1 MIACVSFWTTLQ
13 RDNILKWFP
22 KPLMFKE
29 RTNLRIHQEDFY
41 FPLRTLIIKNCFP
54 YIASSASLVYLGWKC
69 DFLPSVQWFTCLYL
83 SNLGLLCS
91 PLPQAISK
99 FLNLNSQHPFN
110 PLNYDC
116 YDCYFSICYLF
127 LMVILEYLY
136 LLIWFTMFQ
145 NLKIKC
151 YK

>member
-1 MIACVSFWTTLQ
+1 
-13 RDNILKWFP
+13 
-22 KPLMFKE
+22 MFKE
-29 RTNLRIHQEDFY
+29 RTNMTRHQEDFY
-41 FPLRTLIIKNCFP
+41 FPFRTLIIKNCFP

-83 SNLGLLCS
+83 SNPRPLCS

-99 FLNLNSQHPFN
+99 FLNLNSQRPFN
-110 PLNYDC
+110 PLNYDY
-116 YDCYFSICYLF
+116 YDCYFSIDDLF
-127 LMVILEYLY
+127 LMAILEYLY
-136 LLIWFTMFQ
+136 LLIRFAMFK